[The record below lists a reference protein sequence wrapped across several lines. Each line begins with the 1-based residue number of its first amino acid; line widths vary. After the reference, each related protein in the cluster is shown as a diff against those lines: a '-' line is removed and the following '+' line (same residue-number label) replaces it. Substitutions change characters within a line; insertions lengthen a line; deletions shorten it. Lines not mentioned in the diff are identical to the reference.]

1 MVGLEAGEVIVL
13 EVDAATFEL
22 GDAGDNVIH
31 EPGHLGVLSRG
42 TSASGEEKKPA
53 VAIPFIK
60 EGAGELACRPQPQLL
75 RIERPRAREIL
86 HRQRRLCDRGIQ
98 RVHRK
103 MLDRAIYSQ
112 LMAQETLFPAPQGPS
127 PKDQPLAARMRPRTL
142 DEFVGQEHLVGP
154 EHELRRAIEEDRGG
168 SMVLGGPP
176 GSGKTTLAR
185 LIARVTSSHFVP
197 LSAVSAGVADLR
209 RNIEEARLRRAQSGQ
224 RTILFIDEIH
234 RFNKGQQDAVLPFV
248 EEGVITLIG
257 ATTENPSF
265 EVNAALLSRTRVFVL
280 AALDDD
286 QVGEIVDRAV
296 SDPERGLGGR
306 HVELEP
312 EARVALIRVANGDA
326 RVALNGLEAAAALA
340 RPKQGRRLVTAA
352 LVEEAVQRKNL
363 LYDRAGE
370 EHYNIISALHKSL
383 RDSDPD
389 ASLYWLGRM
398 LEAGEDPLYVARRLI
413 RFASEDIGLAD
424 PQALT
429 QAVAAQQAAHFI
441 GMPEANLALAQA
453 VVYLATAPKS
463 NALYAAYSNVQ
474 EDVERTRADPVPL
487 HLRNAPTLLMRKIG
501 YGKGYR
507 YAHDYDEAQVDQQHL
522 PDAIKDRT
530 YYPPADRGYEKTIQE
545 RLDAF
550 EAARRKT
557 RKTS

>member
-1 MVGLEAGEVIVL
+1 
-13 EVDAATFEL
+13 
-22 GDAGDNVIH
+22 
-31 EPGHLGVLSRG
+31 
-42 TSASGEEKKPA
+42 
-53 VAIPFIK
+53 
-60 EGAGELACRPQPQLL
+60 
-75 RIERPRAREIL
+75 
-86 HRQRRLCDRGIQ
+86 
-98 RVHRK
+98 
-103 MLDRAIYSQ
+103 
-112 LMAQETLFPAPQGPS
+112 MAQETLFPTAGEPS
-127 PKDQPLAARMRPRTL
+127 AKDQPLAARMRPQSL

-154 EHELRRAIEEDRGG
+154 DHELRRAIEEDRVG
-168 SMVLGGPP
+168 SMILWGPP

-209 RNIEEARLRRAQSGQ
+209 RHTEEARLRRAQGGR

-248 EEGVITLIG
+248 EEGVVTLIG

-265 EVNAALLSRTRVFVL
+265 EVNAALLSRTRVFTL
-280 AALDDD
+280 EALDDD
-286 QVGEIVDRAV
+286 DIGAIVDRALR
-296 SDPERGLGGR
+296 DPGHGLGDR
-306 HVELEP
+306 SIDLDP
-312 EARVALIRVANGDA
+312 EARAALVRVANGDA
-326 RVALNGLEAAAALA
+326 RVALNGLEAAALLA
-340 RPKQGRRLVTAA
+340 RPVKGRRHVTAA
-352 LVEEAVQRKNL
+352 IVEEAVQRKNL

-389 ASLYWLGRM
+389 ASLYWLARM
-398 LEAGEDPLYVARRLI
+398 LEAGEDPLYVVRRLI
-413 RFASEDIGLAD
+413 RFASEDIGMAD
-424 PQALT
+424 PQALS

-463 NALYAAYSNVQ
+463 NALYAAYGQVQ
-474 EDVERTRADPVPL
+474 EDVARTRADPVPL
-487 HLRNAPTLLMRKIG
+487 HLRNAPTPLMRKIG

-507 YAHDYDEAQVDQQHL
+507 YAHDYDEAQVEQQHL

-530 YYPPADRGYEKTIQE
+530 YYHPTDRGYEKTVKE

-550 EAARRKT
+550 AAARVKGVR
-557 RKTS
+557 RAEG

>member
-1 MVGLEAGEVIVL
+1 
-13 EVDAATFEL
+13 
-22 GDAGDNVIH
+22 
-31 EPGHLGVLSRG
+31 
-42 TSASGEEKKPA
+42 
-53 VAIPFIK
+53 
-60 EGAGELACRPQPQLL
+60 
-75 RIERPRAREIL
+75 
-86 HRQRRLCDRGIQ
+86 
-98 RVHRK
+98 
-103 MLDRAIYSQ
+103 
-112 LMAQETLFPAPQGPS
+112 MAQETLFPAPDEPVA
-127 PKDQPLAARMRPRTL
+127 KDQPLAARMRPRTL

-154 EHELRRAIEEDRGG
+154 EHELRRAIEEDRVG
-168 SMVLGGPP
+168 SMILWGPP

-185 LIARVTSSHFVP
+185 VIARVTSSHFVP

-209 RNIEEARLRRAQSGQ
+209 RNIEEARLRRAQSGK

-265 EVNAALLSRTRVFVL
+265 EVNAALLSRTR
-280 AALDDD
+280 DG

-296 SDPERGLGGR
+296 TDAERGLAGR
-306 HVELEP
+306 PVELDP
-312 EARVALIRVANGDA
+312 DARAALIRVANGDA

-340 RPKQGRRLVTAA
+340 RPRQGRRNVTTA

-463 NALYAAYSNVQ
+463 NALYAAYTSVQ

-487 HLRNAPTLLMRKIG
+487 HLRNAPTPLMRKIG

-507 YAHDYDEAQVDQQHL
+507 YAHDYEEAQVEQQHL

-530 YYPPADRGYEKTIQE
+530 YYRPSERGYEKSVKE

-550 EAARRKT
+550 AAARR
-557 RKTS
+557 RARASS

>member
-1 MVGLEAGEVIVL
+1 
-13 EVDAATFEL
+13 
-22 GDAGDNVIH
+22 
-31 EPGHLGVLSRG
+31 
-42 TSASGEEKKPA
+42 
-53 VAIPFIK
+53 
-60 EGAGELACRPQPQLL
+60 
-75 RIERPRAREIL
+75 
-86 HRQRRLCDRGIQ
+86 
-98 RVHRK
+98 
-103 MLDRAIYSQ
+103 
-112 LMAQETLFPAPQGPS
+112 MAQEPLFPSAEAPPG
-127 PKDQPLAARMRPRTL
+127 KDQPLAARMRPASL

-154 EHELRRAIEEDRGG
+154 EHELRRAIEEDRIG
-168 SMVLGGPP
+168 SMILWGPP

-185 LIARVTSSHFVP
+185 LIARVTASHFVP

-209 RNIEEARLRRAQSGQ
+209 RNIEQARVRRAQSGQ

-234 RFNKGQQDAVLPFV
+234 RFNKAQQDAVLPFV
-248 EEGVITLIG
+248 EEGVITMIG

-280 AALDDD
+280 GPLDDE
-286 QVGEIVDRAV
+286 QIGEIVDRAV
-296 SDPERGLGGR
+296 SDPERGLGSQR
-306 HVELEP
+306 VDLERD
-312 EARVALIRVANGDA
+312 ARAALIRLANGDA

-340 RPKQGRRLVTAA
+340 RPRQGRRTVTAA

-398 LEAGEDPLYVARRLI
+398 LEAGEDPLYIARRLI

-463 NALYAAYSNVQ
+463 NALYAAYSTVQ
-474 EDVERTRADPVPL
+474 EDVARTRADPVPL
-487 HLRNAPTLLMRKIG
+487 HLRNAPTPLMRNLG
-501 YGKGYR
+501 YGRGYR
-507 YAHDYDEAQVDQQHL
+507 YAHDYEDAQIEQQHL
-522 PDAIKDRT
+522 PDAIKDHR
-530 YYPPADRGYEKTIQE
+530 YYEPSDRGYEKTIQE
-545 RLDAF
+545 RVEGFKAS
-550 EAARRKT
+550 RRKGSAPGKQP
-557 RKTS
+557 RQAGGPG

>member
-1 MVGLEAGEVIVL
+1 
-13 EVDAATFEL
+13 
-22 GDAGDNVIH
+22 
-31 EPGHLGVLSRG
+31 
-42 TSASGEEKKPA
+42 
-53 VAIPFIK
+53 
-60 EGAGELACRPQPQLL
+60 
-75 RIERPRAREIL
+75 
-86 HRQRRLCDRGIQ
+86 
-98 RVHRK
+98 
-103 MLDRAIYSQ
+103 
-112 LMAQETLFPAPQGPS
+112 MAQETLFPKPDEPGL
-127 PKDQPLAARMRPRTL
+127 KDQPLAARMRPRSL
-142 DEFVGQEHLVGP
+142 DEFVGQEHLVG
-154 EHELRRAIEEDRGG
+154 ENHELRRAIEDDRVG
-168 SMVLGGPP
+168 SMILWGPP

-209 RNIEEARLRRAQSGQ
+209 RHTEEARLRRAQGGK

-265 EVNAALLSRTRVFVL
+265 EVNAALLSRTRVFTL
-280 AALDDD
+280 NALEDTDI
-286 QVGEIVDRAV
+286 GAIIDRAV
-296 SDPERGLGGR
+296 SEPARGLADMNL
-306 HVELEP
+306 ELEP
-312 EARVALIRVANGDA
+312 DARVALIRVANGDA

-340 RPKQGRRLVTAA
+340 RPLQGRRRLTQA

-398 LEAGEDPLYVARRLI
+398 LEAGEDPLYVVRRLI
-413 RFASEDIGLAD
+413 RFASEDIGMAD
-424 PQALT
+424 PQALS

-463 NALYAAYSNVQ
+463 NALYAAYSAVQ
-474 EDVERTRADPVPL
+474 EDVARTRADPVPL
-487 HLRNAPTLLMRKIG
+487 HLRNAPTPLLKKIG

-507 YAHDYDEAQVDQQHL
+507 YAHDYDEAQVEQQHL

-530 YYPPADRGYEKTIQE
+530 YFHPSDRGYEKTVKE

-550 EAARRKT
+550 EAARRKSS
-557 RKTS
+557 KA

>member
-1 MVGLEAGEVIVL
+1 
-13 EVDAATFEL
+13 
-22 GDAGDNVIH
+22 
-31 EPGHLGVLSRG
+31 
-42 TSASGEEKKPA
+42 
-53 VAIPFIK
+53 
-60 EGAGELACRPQPQLL
+60 
-75 RIERPRAREIL
+75 
-86 HRQRRLCDRGIQ
+86 
-98 RVHRK
+98 
-103 MLDRAIYSQ
+103 
-112 LMAQETLFPAPQGPS
+112 
-127 PKDQPLAARMRPRTL
+127 MRPRSL

-154 EHELRRAIEEDRGG
+154 EHELRRAIEEDRVG
-168 SMVLGGPP
+168 SMILWGPP

-185 LIARVTSSHFVP
+185 LIAGVTASHFVP

-248 EEGVITLIG
+248 EEGVVTLIG

-280 AALDDD
+280 GALDDQ
-286 QVGEIVDRAV
+286 QVGEIIDRAA

-306 HVELEP
+306 HVDLEA
-312 EARVALIRVANGDA
+312 EGRAALIRVANGDA

-340 RPKQGRRLVTAA
+340 RARQGRRIVTAA

-453 VVYLATAPKS
+453 VAYLATAPKS
-463 NALYAAYSNVQ
+463 NALYAAYTAVQ
-474 EDVERTRADPVPL
+474 EDVARTRADPVPL
-487 HLRNAPTLLMRKIG
+487 HLRNAPTPLMRKVG
-501 YGKGYR
+501 YGKGYA
-507 YAHDYDEAQVDQQHL
+507 YDHDADEGFSGQDYWPEEMEEQTFYE
-522 PDAIKDRT
+522 PT
-530 YYPPADRGYEKTIQE
+530 DRGLEARIKE
-545 RLDAF
+545 RLDYWN
-550 EAARRKT
+550 ERRKVLQQ
-557 RKTS
+557 SDDEAS